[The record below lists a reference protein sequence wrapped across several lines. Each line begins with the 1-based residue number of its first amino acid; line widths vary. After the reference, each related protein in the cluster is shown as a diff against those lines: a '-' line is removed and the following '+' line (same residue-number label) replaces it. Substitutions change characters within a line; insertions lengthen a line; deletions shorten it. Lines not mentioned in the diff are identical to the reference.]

1 MTPLRLD
8 DDPKPFLKRL
18 VVHRILPLTGVFG
31 VIIAVTWFIK
41 HDYIGKWST
50 SAVDYAIET
59 SADAGFRVDQIYV
72 RGRNRTDKDTLL
84 SVINIRK
91 GDPIF
96 ITDPDMAAGLL
107 EKLHWVKQ
115 ANVTRRLPDQ
125 IHIDL
130 VEHQPLALYQHKQ
143 KLHVIDESGNIIPD
157 QDVSQFSNLPM
168 VIGPSANDRAASLFS
183 MLAAEPNIWSQVDHA
198 NWIGGRRWNIHL
210 KNGVTI
216 KLPEN
221 DAGLALARYAT
232 LSAQP
237 QFQADQIGS
246 VDLRYSD
253 RAVITQRNSTID
265 PQMEPHQSGAS
276 S

>member
-18 VVHRILPLTGVFG
+18 ILHRILPLAAIFG
-31 VIIAVTWFIK
+31 VIIAATWFIK
-41 HDYIGKWST
+41 HDYLGKWSK
-50 SAVDYAIET
+50 SAANYAIDL
-59 SADAGFRVDQIYV
+59 SAQAGFRVDQIYV

-84 SVINIRK
+84 SIINIRQ

-96 ITDPDMAAGLL
+96 ITDPDMAARMV
-107 EKLHWVKQ
+107 EKLHWVKK
-115 ANVTRRLPDQ
+115 ANITRRLPDQ

-130 VEHQPLALYQHKQ
+130 VEHQPLALYQHKK

-157 QDVSQFSNLPM
+157 QDVSQFSHLPM
-168 VIGPSANDRAASLFS
+168 VIGPSANDQAASLFS
-183 MLAAEPNIWSQVDHA
+183 MLAAEPGILADVDHA
-198 NWIGGRRWNIHL
+198 NWIGRRRWNIHL

-216 KLPEN
+216 KLPEE
-221 DAGLALARYAT
+221 DTPLALARYAS
-232 LSAQP
+232 LSAKP
-237 QFQADQIGS
+237 QFQADQISS

-253 RAVITQRNSTID
+253 RAVITQRD
-265 PQMEPHQSGAS
+265 PSDPGDPTHPGTS